1 MMTRSEFLFGS
12 FWTGWHR
19 WAAWALCV
27 GAIVLL
33 GVLRTATDA
42 DFTFTSL
49 TMLPVLALAWIDGK
63 RNGLVVAFLAAAMWL
78 VSDIASEWQFSD
90 EWVPWVNAITRLIAY
105 SVTVLLVAQVRLQFE
120 REHKNATHDVLT
132 GLQNRRAFFEAGA
145 FEVERA
151 KRYAHPLA
159 IVFLDLDDFKQLNDG
174 RGHDAGDAALR
185 ATARALARTMRA
197 SDRVARIG
205 GDEFA
210 VLLPETGYEA
220 AVEAGRKISIAVN
233 AALKAFPPVK
243 VSIGVAWFG
252 KADCAFSA
260 MLKAADA
267 LMYEVKESGK
277 HDMRSRRFSPVEK

>member
-19 WAAWALCV
+19 WAARSLCV

-33 GVLRTATDA
+33 GALRTATDA

-63 RNGLVVAFLAAAMWL
+63 RKGLVVAFLAAAMWL
-78 VSDIASEWQFSD
+78 VSDIASERQFSD

-120 REHKNATHDVLT
+120 REHKYAMHDVLT
-132 GLQNRRAFFEAGA
+132 GLQNRRAFLEAGA
-145 FEVERA
+145 LEVERA
-151 KRYAHPLA
+151 KRYARPLA
-159 IVFLDLDDFKQLNDG
+159 VIFLDLDDFKQLNDSK
-174 RGHDAGDAALR
+174 GHDTGDTALR
-185 ATARALARTMRA
+185 ATAKALSQGLRA
-197 SDRVARIG
+197 SDRVARMG

-210 VLLPETGYEA
+210 VLLPETGCEA
-220 AVEAGRKISIAVN
+220 AVETGRKIFTAVN
-233 AALKAFPPVK
+233 AALKGFRPVK

-252 KADCAFSA
+252 KADRPFPA
-260 MLKAADA
+260 MLMAADE
-267 LMYEVKESGK
+267 LMYAVKESGK
-277 HDMRSRRFSPVEK
+277 HDLRSRCFASPEK